1 MQRWARCRLIAAEPA
16 ESQPQTV
23 AMRRSGRGSG
33 SKSNRAVRSITLLF
47 VAFATLHIFLL
58 QSSAAAATGANSS
71 APSIHTLGA
80 SILLDTIWRHN
91 TSGQLPPLS
100 VLNDMLREV
109 NGEGAVRLDESFATA
124 SATNTAAAMNELMAG
139 LDLTGAAG
147 VGAGATGR
155 AGFDWGAFTPP
166 TFPAAFAGPPPFA
179 GGPPPF
185 PAATPSNLF
194 SGAASQPAT
203 AAGAAGA
210 AGAKADP
217 SFGASGSSR
226 NDAPKGSNNS
236 DAADD
241 GLPPLATKVD
251 RALAQATCVL
261 KFGMTDVA
269 YGFFNV
275 AAFQLAAVG
284 QFVDVG
290 GMNQPL
296 RYILTGISNE
306 LRSIA
311 YVFVGSVERAS
322 RQGECKAARGLH

>member
-1 MQRWARCRLIAAEPA
+1 MRGIAL
-16 ESQPQTV
+16 V
-23 AMRRSGRGSG
+23 
-33 SKSNRAVRSITLLF
+33 F
-47 VAFATLHIFLL
+47 VAFASLHLFLF
-58 QSSAAAATGANSS
+58 QSSAAAAAGANSS

-80 SILLDTIWRHN
+80 SILLDTIRRHN
-91 TSGQLPPLS
+91 ASGQLPPLP

-109 NGEGAVRLDESFATA
+109 NGDGAVRLDESFATA
-124 SATNTAAAMNELMAG
+124 SATNTAAAMNDLMAG

-147 VGAGATGR
+147 AAAGTAQG
-155 AGFDWGAFTPP
+155 GFDWGGFTPP
-166 TFPAAFAGPPPFA
+166 NFPAAFPSPPPFA
-179 GGPPPF
+179 GGPTPF
-185 PAATPSNLF
+185 PAAPPSNLF
-194 SGAASQPAT
+194 GGAATQPAAT
-203 AAGAAGA
+203 AGARSS
-210 AGAKADP
+210 GAKADP
-217 SFGASGSSR
+217 SNGASGSAQ
-226 NDAPKGSNNS
+226 NDAPKGSDHS
-236 DAADD
+236 DPPDD

-269 YGFFNV
+269 YGFLNV

-311 YVFVGSVERAS
+311 YIFVGSVAREGAERKGAVCNVTPVALGCVCLQHALIS
-322 RQGECKAARGLH
+322 V